1 MSKFTLD
8 WKQYAALARQAA
20 AEGCVLLENK
30 NNTLP
35 LAEGETCAVFGRTQ
49 FEYYKSGTG
58 SGGLVNTSYVH
69 DLDYALTESSLII
82 DEEVKT
88 AYKNWLKDH
97 PFDLGNGWAQEPW
110 CQVEMPLSD
119 ELVSGAASRCQT
131 ALIVIGRTAG
141 EDRDNAAE
149 KGSWYLTDGEEAML
163 EIVCRHFSRTVVIL
177 NVGNIIDMS
186 FVDRY
191 EPSSVLYIWQGGMEG
206 GSGAVDVITGKV
218 PASGRLSDTIAYH
231 IDDYPSTR
239 NFGCEDTIRYEEDI
253 YVGYRYFETFAKEKV
268 RYPFGYGLSY
278 TTFDVQAALDMC
290 SLPAGLAKGEVSKT
304 DTLNVTYDITN
315 TGDAA
320 GKETIQFYV
329 QKPQGF
335 LGKPSRELIRFAKT
349 ELLEPGEGE
358 SGILAIDF
366 YALSSYDDSGIT
378 GHAFCYVLEEGTYTI
393 LAGTNVRNAKEIGSF
408 ALTETVVLEELSQQL
423 APRRHLERMTPKT
436 NEDGTLVPIIQAA
449 PVYLQH
455 YSEDTCPQCTD
466 YTGDK
471 GYKLDDVKRG
481 IVSMDEFLA
490 QLSDLDLCHIVK
502 GEGMSSPKVT
512 PGTAAA
518 FGGLTPNLTYF
529 GIPAGCCTDG
539 PSGLRMDCGTNAFS
553 LPGGTLLAC
562 TFNTSLN
569 ADLFEM
575 EGIEMRNNHI
585 ESLLGPGMNIHRCPL
600 NGRNFEYFS
609 EDPLLSGVIAASQLE
624 GMRRAGVTGT
634 IKHFCGNNQEYHR
647 RFVDSVI
654 SERAVRE
661 IYLKGFEIA
670 VKSGYASSIMTT
682 YGSVNGLWTAGN
694 HQLNTDILRGEWG
707 FEGIVMTDWWAEI
720 NNAPKDK
727 PSHEKFA
734 AMVLAQNDLYMV
746 TSDTTQVMGDLEAA
760 LASGRLERRHLTRC
774 AENICRF
781 LMNSPALL
789 RLTGKEAEIE
799 LVNVPENAQITSDFD
814 IVYHDIKGVTTLP
827 LTGIS
832 SEKGDSHMFGITTEG
847 FGTFRISITASSE
860 STPLAQMP
868 VSVFVDNQLFGTYSF
883 NGSEGKEVTLSREGG
898 VFGFHHYVR
907 LYFGQGGLT
916 PISITFEPI
925 DIVTSFSDKD

>member
-8 WKQYAALARQAA
+8 WEQYAAIARQAA

-35 LAEGETCAVFGRTQ
+35 LSEGEKCAVFGRTQ

-69 DLDYALTESSLII
+69 DLEYALNESSLVI
-82 DEEVKT
+82 DEDVKNT
-88 AYKNWLKDH
+88 YKDWLKEH
-97 PFDLGNGWAQEPW
+97 PFDLGKGWAQEPW
-110 CQVEMPLSD
+110 CQEEMPLSD
-119 ELVSGAASRCQT
+119 ELVSNAASRCQT

-149 KGSWYLTDGEEAML
+149 KGSWYLTDAEEAML

-206 GSGAVDVITGKV
+206 GCGTVDVLTGKV

-231 IDDYPSTR
+231 IEDYPSTR
-239 NFGCEDTIRYEEDI
+239 NFNCEETIRYEEDI
-253 YVGYRYFETFAKEKV
+253 YVGYRYFETFAKDKV

-278 TTFDVQAALDMC
+278 TTFDVQASLDTC
-290 SLPAGLAKGEVSKT
+290 SLPAGLANGEISM
-304 DTLNVTYDITN
+304 DDSFQVTYDITN
-315 TGDAA
+315 TGNVA

-329 QKPQGF
+329 QKPQGV
-335 LGKPSRELIRFAKT
+335 LGKPSRELIRFTKT
-349 ELLEPGEGE
+349 ELLEAGEEE
-358 SGILAIDF
+358 SGILTIDF
-366 YALSSYDDSGIT
+366 YALASYDDSGIT
-378 GHAFCYVLEEGTYTI
+378 GCAFSYVLEEGTYTI
-393 LAGTNVRNAKEIGSF
+393 FAGTNVRDAKEIGSF
-408 ALTETVVLEELSQQL
+408 TLANTVSLQELSQQL
-423 APRRHLERMTPKT
+423 APRRHLERMMPKA
-436 NEDGTLVPIIQAA
+436 NEDGTFTPVIQAT

-455 YSEDTCPQCTD
+455 YKEDSCPQCAD

-471 GYKLDDVKRG
+471 GYSLDDVKSG
-481 IVSMDEFLA
+481 VVSMDEFLA

-518 FGGLTPNLTYF
+518 FGGLTSALTHF

-575 EGIEMRNNHI
+575 EGLEMRNNHI

-609 EDPLLSGVIAASQLE
+609 EDPLLSGAIAAAQLE
-624 GMRRAGVTGT
+624 GMGRAGVTGT

-654 SERAVRE
+654 SERALRE

-670 VKSGYASSIMTT
+670 VRSGYAKSIMTT

-694 HQLNTDILRGEWG
+694 PQLNTDILRGEWG
-707 FEGIVMTDWWAEI
+707 FDGIVMTDWWAEI
-720 NNAPKDK
+720 NNAPGDE
-727 PSHEKFA
+727 PSREKFA
-734 AMVLAQNDLYMV
+734 AMVLAQNDIYMV
-746 TSDTTQVMGDLEAA
+746 TSDTTQVMGDLEDA
-760 LASGRLERRHLTRC
+760 LASGRLERRHLVRC
-774 AENICRF
+774 AANICRF

-789 RLTGKEAEIE
+789 RLTKKEPTIE
-799 LVNVPENAQITSDFD
+799 LINVPDNAQVTSMFD
-814 IVYHDIKGVTTLP
+814 ITYYDVIGTTTLP
-827 LTGIS
+827 LTDIS
-832 SEKGDSHMFGITTEG
+832 SEKGDSHMFGINTEG

-868 VSVFVDNQLFGTYSF
+868 VSVFVDNKLFGTYSF
-883 NGSEGKEVTLSREGG
+883 NGSEGKDVTLSREGD
-898 VFGFHHYVR
+898 VFGFHHYIR
-907 LYFGQGGLT
+907 LYFGQGGLN

-925 DIVTSFSDKD
+925 KIVTSFTDKD

>member
-8 WKQYAALARQAA
+8 WKQYAAIARQAV

-35 LAEGETCAVFGRTQ
+35 LSEGEKCAVFGRTQ

-69 DLDYALTESSLII
+69 DLEYALNESSLVI
-82 DEEVKT
+82 DEDVKNT
-88 AYKNWLKDH
+88 YKDWLKEH
-97 PFDLGNGWAQEPW
+97 PFDLGKGWAQEPW
-110 CQVEMPLSD
+110 CQEEMPLSD
-119 ELVSGAASRCQT
+119 ELVSNAASRCQT

-149 KGSWYLTDGEEAML
+149 KGSWYLTDAEEAML

-206 GSGAVDVITGKV
+206 GCGAVDVLTGKV

-231 IDDYPSTR
+231 IEDYPSTR
-239 NFGCEDTIRYEEDI
+239 NFNCEETIRYEEDI
-253 YVGYRYFETFAKEKV
+253 YVGYRYFETFAKDKV

-278 TTFDVQAALDMC
+278 TTFDVQASLDTC
-290 SLPAGLAKGEVSKT
+290 SLPAGLANGEISM
-304 DTLNVTYDITN
+304 DDSFQVTYDITN
-315 TGDAA
+315 TGNVA

-329 QKPQGF
+329 QKPQGV
-335 LGKPSRELIRFAKT
+335 LGKPSRELIRFTKT
-349 ELLEPGEGE
+349 ELLEAGEEE
-358 SGILAIDF
+358 SGILTIDF
-366 YALSSYDDSGIT
+366 YALASYDDSGIT
-378 GHAFCYVLEEGTYTI
+378 GCAFSYVLEEGTYTI
-393 LAGTNVRNAKEIGSF
+393 FAGTNVRDAKEIGSF
-408 ALTETVVLEELSQQL
+408 TLANTVSLQELSQQL
-423 APRRHLERMTPKT
+423 APRRHLERMMPKA
-436 NEDGTLVPIIQAA
+436 NEDGTFTPVIQAT

-455 YSEDTCPQCTD
+455 YKEDSCPQCAD

-471 GYKLDDVKRG
+471 GYSLDDVKSG
-481 IVSMDEFLA
+481 VVSMDEFLA
-490 QLSDLDLCHIVK
+490 QLSDLDLCHMVK

-518 FGGLTPNLTYF
+518 FGGLTSALTHF

-575 EGIEMRNNHI
+575 EGLEMRNNHI

-609 EDPLLSGVIAASQLE
+609 EDPLLSGAIAAAQLE
-624 GMRRAGVTGT
+624 GMGRSGVTGT

-654 SERAVRE
+654 SERALRE

-670 VKSGYASSIMTT
+670 VRSGYAKSIMTT

-694 HQLNTDILRGEWG
+694 PQLNTDILRGEWG
-707 FEGIVMTDWWAEI
+707 FDGIVMTDWWAEI
-720 NNAPKDK
+720 NNAPGDE
-727 PSHEKFA
+727 PSREKFA
-734 AMVLAQNDLYMV
+734 AMVLAQNDIYMV
-746 TSDTTQVMGDLEAA
+746 TSDTTQVMGDLEDA
-760 LASGRLERRHLTRC
+760 LASGRLERRHLVRC
-774 AENICRF
+774 AANICRF

-789 RLTGKEAEIE
+789 RLTKKEPTIE
-799 LVNVPENAQITSDFD
+799 LINVPDNAQVTSMFD
-814 IVYHDIKGVTTLP
+814 ITYYDVIGTTTLP
-827 LTGIS
+827 LTDIS
-832 SEKGDSHMFGITTEG
+832 SEKGDSHMFGINTEG

-868 VSVFVDNQLFGTYSF
+868 VSVFVDNKLFGTYSF
-883 NGSEGKEVTLSREGG
+883 NGSEGKEVTLSREGD
-898 VFGFHHYVR
+898 VFGFHHYIR
-907 LYFGQGGLT
+907 LYFGQGGLN

-925 DIVTSFSDKD
+925 KIVTSFTDKD

>member
-8 WKQYAALARQAA
+8 WKQYAAIARQAA

-35 LAEGETCAVFGRTQ
+35 LSEGEKCAVFGRTQ

-69 DLDYALTESSLII
+69 DLEYALNESSLVI
-82 DEEVKT
+82 DEDVKNT
-88 AYKNWLKDH
+88 YKDWLKEH
-97 PFDLGNGWAQEPW
+97 PFDLGKGWAQEPW
-110 CQVEMPLSD
+110 CQEEMPLSD
-119 ELVSGAASRCQT
+119 ELVSNAASRCQT

-149 KGSWYLTDGEEAML
+149 KGSWYLTDAEEAML

-206 GSGAVDVITGKV
+206 GCGTVDVLTGKV

-231 IDDYPSTR
+231 IEDYPSTR
-239 NFGCEDTIRYEEDI
+239 NFNCEETIRYEEDI
-253 YVGYRYFETFAKEKV
+253 YVGYRYFETFAKDKV

-278 TTFDVQAALDMC
+278 TTFDVQASLDTC
-290 SLPAGLAKGEVSKT
+290 SLPAGLANGEISM
-304 DTLNVTYDITN
+304 DDSFQVTYDITN
-315 TGDAA
+315 TGNVA

-329 QKPQGF
+329 QKPQGV
-335 LGKPSRELIRFAKT
+335 LGKPSRELIRFTKT
-349 ELLEPGEGE
+349 ELLEAGEEE
-358 SGILAIDF
+358 SGILTIDF
-366 YALSSYDDSGIT
+366 YALASYDDSGIT
-378 GHAFCYVLEEGTYTI
+378 GCAFSYVLEEGTYTI
-393 LAGTNVRNAKEIGSF
+393 FAGTNVRDAKEIGSF
-408 ALTETVVLEELSQQL
+408 TLANTVSLQELSQQL
-423 APRRHLERMTPKT
+423 APRRHLERMMPKA
-436 NEDGTLVPIIQAA
+436 NEDGTFTPVIQAT

-455 YSEDTCPQCTD
+455 YKEDTCPQCAD

-471 GYKLDDVKRG
+471 GYSLDDVKSG
-481 IVSMDEFLA
+481 VVSMDEFLA

-518 FGGLTPNLTYF
+518 FGGLTPALTHF

-562 TFNTSLN
+562 TFNASLN

-575 EGIEMRNNHI
+575 EGLEMRNNHI

-609 EDPLLSGVIAASQLE
+609 EDPLLSGAIAAAQLE
-624 GMRRAGVTGT
+624 GMGRSGVTGT

-654 SERAVRE
+654 SERALRE

-670 VKSGYASSIMTT
+670 VRSGYAKSIMTT

-694 HQLNTDILRGEWG
+694 PQLNTDILRGEWG
-707 FEGIVMTDWWAEI
+707 FDGIVMTDWWAEI
-720 NNAPKDK
+720 NNAPGDE
-727 PSHEKFA
+727 PSREKFA
-734 AMVLAQNDLYMV
+734 AMVLAQNDIYMV
-746 TSDTTQVMGDLEAA
+746 TSDTTQVMGDLEDA
-760 LASGRLERRHLTRC
+760 LASGRLERRHLVRC
-774 AENICRF
+774 AANICRF

-789 RLTGKEAEIE
+789 RLTKKEPTIE
-799 LVNVPENAQITSDFD
+799 LINVPDNAQVTSMFD
-814 IVYHDIKGVTTLP
+814 ITYYDVIGTTTLP
-827 LTGIS
+827 LTDIS
-832 SEKGDSHMFGITTEG
+832 SEKGDSHMFGINTEG

-868 VSVFVDNQLFGTYSF
+868 VSVFVDNKLFGTYSF
-883 NGSEGKEVTLSREGG
+883 NGSEGKEVTLSREGD
-898 VFGFHHYVR
+898 VFGFHHYIR
-907 LYFGQGGLT
+907 LYFGQGGLN
-916 PISITFEPI
+916 PIFITFEPI
-925 DIVTSFSDKD
+925 KIVTSFTDKD

>member
-8 WKQYAALARQAA
+8 WEQYAAIARQAA

-35 LAEGETCAVFGRTQ
+35 LSEGEKCAVFGRTQ

-69 DLDYALTESSLII
+69 DLEYALNESSLVI
-82 DEEVKT
+82 DEDVKNT
-88 AYKNWLKDH
+88 YKDWLKEH
-97 PFDLGNGWAQEPW
+97 PFDLGKGWAQEPW
-110 CQVEMPLSD
+110 CQEEMPLSD
-119 ELVSGAASRCQT
+119 ELVSNAASRCQT

-149 KGSWYLTDGEEAML
+149 KGSWYLTDAEEAML

-206 GSGAVDVITGKV
+206 GCGAVDVLTGKV

-231 IDDYPSTR
+231 IEDYPSTR
-239 NFGCEDTIRYEEDI
+239 NFNCEETIRYEEDI
-253 YVGYRYFETFAKEKV
+253 YVGYRYFETFAKDKV

-278 TTFDVQAALDMC
+278 TTFDVQASLDTC
-290 SLPAGLAKGEVSKT
+290 SLPAGLANGEISM
-304 DTLNVTYDITN
+304 DDSFQVTYDITN
-315 TGDAA
+315 TGNVA

-329 QKPQGF
+329 QKPQGV
-335 LGKPSRELIRFAKT
+335 LGKPSRELIRFTKT
-349 ELLEPGEGE
+349 ELLEAGEEE
-358 SGILAIDF
+358 SGILTIDF
-366 YALSSYDDSGIT
+366 YALASYDDSGIT
-378 GHAFCYVLEEGTYTI
+378 GCAFSYVLEEGTYTI
-393 LAGTNVRNAKEIGSF
+393 FAGTNVRDAKEIGSF
-408 ALTETVVLEELSQQL
+408 TLANTVSLQELSQQL
-423 APRRHLERMTPKT
+423 APRRHLERMMPKA
-436 NEDGTLVPIIQAA
+436 NEDGTFTPVIQAT

-455 YSEDTCPQCTD
+455 YKEDSCPQCAD

-471 GYKLDDVKRG
+471 GYSLDDVKSG
-481 IVSMDEFLA
+481 VVSMDEFLA

-518 FGGLTPNLTYF
+518 FGGLTSALTHF

-575 EGIEMRNNHI
+575 EGLEMRNNHI

-609 EDPLLSGVIAASQLE
+609 EDPLLSGAIAAAQLE
-624 GMRRAGVTGT
+624 GMGRSGVTGT

-654 SERAVRE
+654 SERALRE

-670 VKSGYASSIMTT
+670 VRSGYAKSIMTT

-694 HQLNTDILRGEWG
+694 PQLNTDILRGEWG
-707 FEGIVMTDWWAEI
+707 FDGIVMTDWWAEI
-720 NNAPKDK
+720 NNAPGDE
-727 PSHEKFA
+727 PSREKFA
-734 AMVLAQNDLYMV
+734 AMVLAQNDIYMV
-746 TSDTTQVMGDLEAA
+746 TSDTTQVMGDLEDA
-760 LASGRLERRHLTRC
+760 LASGRLERRHLVRC
-774 AENICRF
+774 AANICRF

-789 RLTGKEAEIE
+789 RLTKKEPTIE
-799 LVNVPENAQITSDFD
+799 LINVPDNAQVTSMFD
-814 IVYHDIKGVTTLP
+814 ITYYDVIGTTTLP
-827 LTGIS
+827 LTDIS
-832 SEKGDSHMFGITTEG
+832 SEKGDSHMFGINTEG

-868 VSVFVDNQLFGTYSF
+868 VSVFVDNKLFGTYSF
-883 NGSEGKEVTLSREGG
+883 NGSEGKEVTLSREGD
-898 VFGFHHYVR
+898 VFGFHHYIR
-907 LYFGQGGLT
+907 LYFGQGGLN
-916 PISITFEPI
+916 PIFITFEPI
-925 DIVTSFSDKD
+925 KIVTSFTDKD

>member
-8 WKQYAALARQAA
+8 WKQYSALARKAA

-35 LAEGETCAVFGRTQ
+35 LAEGESCAVFGRTQ

-58 SGGLVNTSYVH
+58 SGGLVNTTYVPGI
-69 DLDYALTESSLII
+69 DYALAESSLSI
-82 DEEVKT
+82 DSEVENT
-88 AYKNWLKDH
+88 YKAWLKEH
-97 PFDLGNGWAQEPW
+97 PFDLGKGWAQEPW
-110 CQVEMPLSD
+110 CQEEMPLSD
-119 ELVSGAASRCQT
+119 ELVAGAASRCQT
-131 ALIVIGRTAG
+131 AIIVIGRTAG

-163 EIVCRHFSRTVVIL
+163 EIVCRHFSRTVVLL

-191 EPSSVLYIWQGGMEG
+191 NPSAVMYIWQGGMEG
-206 GSGAVDVITGKV
+206 GLGAIDVLTGKE

-231 IDDYPSTR
+231 IDDYPSTK

-253 YVGYRYFETFAKEKV
+253 YVGYRYFKTFAKDKV
-268 RYPFGYGLSY
+268 RYPFGFGLSY
-278 TTFDVQAALDMC
+278 TSFDVQASLDRT
-290 SLPAGLAKGEVSKT
+290 SLPEGLTTGELSMNDTFQVS
-304 DTLNVTYDITN
+304 YSITN
-315 TGDAA
+315 TGSAS
-320 GKETIQFYV
+320 GKETVQFYV
-329 QKPQGF
+329 QKPQGV

-349 ELLEPGEGE
+349 ELLEAGEEE
-358 SGILAIDF
+358 SGILSVDF
-366 YALSSYDDSGIT
+366 YTLASYDDSGIT
-378 GHAFCYVLEEGTYTI
+378 GHAFSYVLEGGLYTI
-393 LAGTNVRNAKEIGSF
+393 FAGTNVRDAKEIGSF
-408 ALTETVVLEELSQQL
+408 TISDTIVLQELSQQL
-423 APRRHLERMTPKT
+423 APRRHLNRMMPKV
-436 NEDGTLVPIIQAA
+436 NEDGSLTPVIQAA

-455 YSEDTCPQCTD
+455 YKEDTCPECAP

-471 GYKLDDVKRG
+471 GYTLDDVKAG
-481 IVSMDEFLA
+481 AVTMDDFLA

-518 FGGLTPNLTYF
+518 FGGITPNLSHF

-569 ADLFEM
+569 ADLFEF
-575 EGIEMRNNHI
+575 EGLEMRNNHI

-609 EDPLLSGVIAASQLE
+609 EDPLLSGLIATAQLE
-624 GMRRAGVTGT
+624 GMGRAGVTGT

-647 RFVDSVI
+647 NRVDSVI
-654 SERAVRE
+654 SERALRE

-670 VKSGYASSIMTT
+670 VRSGYASSIMTT

-694 HQLNTDILRGEWG
+694 AQLNTDILRDEWG
-707 FEGIVMTDWWAEI
+707 YTGIVMTDWWADM
-720 NNAPKDK
+720 NNAPGDS
-727 PSHEKFA
+727 PSREKFA

-746 TSDTTQVMGDLEAA
+746 TSDTTKVMGDLEEA
-760 LASGRLERRHLTRC
+760 LESGRLERRHLVRC
-774 AENICRF
+774 ATNICRF
-781 LMNSPALL
+781 LMDSPALL
-789 RLTGKEAEIE
+789 RLTGKEPKIE
-799 LVNVPENAQITSDFD
+799 LINVPEDAQITSNFD
-814 IVYHDIKGVTTLP
+814 ITYHEIKGATTLP

-832 SEKGDSHMFGITTEG
+832 SEKGDSYLLGISTEG
-847 FGTFRISITASSE
+847 FGTMRISITASSE
-860 STPLAQMP
+860 ASSLAQMA
-868 VSVFVDNQLFGTYSF
+868 VSVFMDGNIFGTYSF
-883 NGSEGKEVTLSREGG
+883 TGSEGKEVTISREGG
-898 VFGFHHYVR
+898 MFGFHHYVR
-907 LYFGQGGLT
+907 LYFAQSGLK
-916 PISITFEPI
+916 PISITFEPLE
-925 DIVTSFSDKD
+925 IVTSYTNK

>member
-8 WKQYAALARQAA
+8 WKQYAAIARQAA

-35 LAEGETCAVFGRTQ
+35 LSEGEKCAVFGRTQ

-69 DLDYALTESSLII
+69 DLEYALNESSLVI
-82 DEEVKT
+82 DEDVKNT
-88 AYKNWLKDH
+88 YKDWLKEH
-97 PFDLGNGWAQEPW
+97 PFDLGKGWAQEPW
-110 CQVEMPLSD
+110 CQEEMPLSD
-119 ELVSGAASRCQT
+119 ELVSNAASRCQT

-149 KGSWYLTDGEEAML
+149 KGSWYLTDAEEAML

-206 GSGAVDVITGKV
+206 GCGTVDVLTGKV

-231 IDDYPSTR
+231 IEDYPSTR
-239 NFGCEDTIRYEEDI
+239 NFNCEETIRYEEDI
-253 YVGYRYFETFAKEKV
+253 YVGYRYFETFAKDKV

-278 TTFDVQAALDMC
+278 TTFDVQASLDTC
-290 SLPAGLAKGEVSKT
+290 SLPAGLANGEISM
-304 DTLNVTYDITN
+304 DDSFQVTYDITN
-315 TGDAA
+315 TGNVA

-329 QKPQGF
+329 QKPQGV
-335 LGKPSRELIRFAKT
+335 LGKPSRELIRFTKT
-349 ELLEPGEGE
+349 ELLEAGEEE
-358 SGILAIDF
+358 SGILTIDF
-366 YALSSYDDSGIT
+366 YALASYDDSGIT
-378 GHAFCYVLEEGTYTI
+378 GCAFSYVLEEGTYTI
-393 LAGTNVRNAKEIGSF
+393 FAGTNVRDAKEIGSF
-408 ALTETVVLEELSQQL
+408 TLANTVSLQELSQQL
-423 APRRHLERMTPKT
+423 APRRHLERMMPKA
-436 NEDGTLVPIIQAA
+436 NEDGTFTPVIQAT

-455 YSEDTCPQCTD
+455 YKEDSCPQCAD

-471 GYKLDDVKRG
+471 GYSLDDVKSG
-481 IVSMDEFLA
+481 VVSMDEFLA

-518 FGGLTPNLTYF
+518 FGGLTSALTHF

-575 EGIEMRNNHI
+575 EGLEMRNNHI

-609 EDPLLSGVIAASQLE
+609 EDPLLSGAIAAAQLE
-624 GMRRAGVTGT
+624 GMGRSGVTGT

-654 SERAVRE
+654 SERALRE

-670 VKSGYASSIMTT
+670 VRSGYAKSIMTT

-694 HQLNTDILRGEWG
+694 PQLNTDILRGEWG
-707 FEGIVMTDWWAEI
+707 FDGIVMTDWWAEI
-720 NNAPKDK
+720 NNAPGDE
-727 PSHEKFA
+727 PSREKFA
-734 AMVLAQNDLYMV
+734 AMVLAQNDIYMV
-746 TSDTTQVMGDLEAA
+746 TSDTTQVMGDLEDA
-760 LASGRLERRHLTRC
+760 LASGRLERRHLVRC
-774 AENICRF
+774 AANICRF

-789 RLTGKEAEIE
+789 RLTKKEPTIE
-799 LVNVPENAQITSDFD
+799 LINVPDNAQVTSMFD
-814 IVYHDIKGVTTLP
+814 ITYYDVIGTTTLP
-827 LTGIS
+827 LTDIS
-832 SEKGDSHMFGITTEG
+832 SEKGDSHMFGINTEG

-868 VSVFVDNQLFGTYSF
+868 VSVFVDNKLFGTYSF
-883 NGSEGKEVTLSREGG
+883 NGSEGKEVTLSREGD
-898 VFGFHHYVR
+898 VFGFHHYIR
-907 LYFGQGGLT
+907 LYFGQGGLN
-916 PISITFEPI
+916 PIFITFEPI
-925 DIVTSFSDKD
+925 KIVTSFTDKD

>member
-1 MSKFTLD
+1 M
-8 WKQYAALARQAA
+8 
-20 AEGCVLLENK
+20 
-30 NNTLP
+30 
-35 LAEGETCAVFGRTQ
+35 
-49 FEYYKSGTG
+49 
-58 SGGLVNTSYVH
+58 
-69 DLDYALTESSLII
+69 
-82 DEEVKT
+82 
-88 AYKNWLKDH
+88 
-97 PFDLGNGWAQEPW
+97 
-110 CQVEMPLSD
+110 
-119 ELVSGAASRCQT
+119 
-131 ALIVIGRTAG
+131 
-141 EDRDNAAE
+141 
-149 KGSWYLTDGEEAML
+149 
-163 EIVCRHFSRTVVIL
+163 
-177 NVGNIIDMS
+177 
-186 FVDRY
+186 
-191 EPSSVLYIWQGGMEG
+191 
-206 GSGAVDVITGKV
+206 
-218 PASGRLSDTIAYH
+218 
-231 IDDYPSTR
+231 
-239 NFGCEDTIRYEEDI
+239 
-253 YVGYRYFETFAKEKV
+253 
-268 RYPFGYGLSY
+268 
-278 TTFDVQAALDMC
+278 
-290 SLPAGLAKGEVSKT
+290 
-304 DTLNVTYDITN
+304 
-315 TGDAA
+315 
-320 GKETIQFYV
+320 
-329 QKPQGF
+329 
-335 LGKPSRELIRFAKT
+335 
-349 ELLEPGEGE
+349 
-358 SGILAIDF
+358 
-366 YALSSYDDSGIT
+366 
-378 GHAFCYVLEEGTYTI
+378 LEEGTYTI

-455 YSEDTCPQCTD
+455 YSEDTCPQCAD

-481 IVSMDEFLA
+481 IISMDEFLA

-609 EDPLLSGVIAASQLE
+609 EDPLLSGVIASAQLE
-624 GMRRAGVTGT
+624 GMGRAGVTGT

-746 TSDTTQVMGDLEAA
+746 TSDTTQVMGDLESA

-799 LVNVPENAQITSDFD
+799 LVNVPENAQLTSDFD

-925 DIVTSFSDKD
+925 DIVTSFNDKD